1 MGVGLSALW
10 RPQCDW
16 VLSQGRE
23 QEHDAEVCAKMLKV
37 TGSLVS
43 GPDLRYTNLVQ
54 RATQNMASLLTTT
67 NATGGHSAIIQLFWE
82 VFKGRYGSG
91 YGAIGLAYVPL
102 VAMFFC
108 AYSSLCANARMLY
121 AFSRDGAM
129 PGARIWRRLG
139 ARSRLPANAAWLM
152 ALLALL
158 LVVPCIFNDLF
169 FATVSAGSVVA
180 LSLSYGKWSSV
191 LQRVA
196 GLSLL
201 GVRCAGACRF
211 TGTAVAGHVLRW
223 EKCRSPN
230 SPGAT
235 PVQGAPCP
243 STQHHS

>member
-1 MGVGLSALW
+1 M
-10 RPQCDW
+10 D
-16 VLSQGRE
+16 
-23 QEHDAEVCAKMLKV
+23 
-37 TGSLVS
+37 
-43 GPDLRYTNLVQ
+43 
-54 RATQNMASLLTTT
+54 SLLTTH

-129 PGARIWRRLG
+129 PGARIWKRLG
-139 ARSRLPANAAWLM
+139 ARSKLPVNAAWLM

-180 LSLSYGKWSSV
+180 LSLSYGGCGIRHSHMWWC
-191 LQRVA
+191 VA
-196 GLSLL
+196 RF
-201 GVRCAGACRF
+201 GV
-211 TGTAVAGHVLRW
+211 TG
-223 EKCRSPN
+223 
-230 SPGAT
+230 
-235 PVQGAPCP
+235 QGAVPACASTCACP
-243 STQHHS
+243 